1 MDAAERDERE
11 FMQSQN
17 SLGGAQLRSLTNLL
31 LGGLIAAAA
40 SPSAHAWSL
49 PRNDEETKILH
60 QKLANDFAANPYF
73 KNAEMNRLRDG
84 RTSQYLD
91 SADRMT
97 EQADPLPREVLAV
110 LPEGR
115 WVSLQLFSQA
125 VRGMRQ
131 ILANFPN
138 AGIKRNLLTIVDFNL
153 KTESRRFLV
162 VDLELE
168 RVLFQTW
175 VHHGRRSDED
185 MDRLAERFGNVND
198 SNRSSTGFLLT
209 SQDPYMGQWGYS
221 LRMHGIDGSLNS
233 NVHRRA
239 IVIHPWPTIHPRQL
253 ATLDPSST
261 SLGCLSL
268 PWYESGK
275 FYGMEDQPL
284 SKLIIDTIK
293 GRSVIFVSSSKV
305 ALEDR
310 SLYLK
315 TTSLLPVSER
325 NAILARVNQEDK
337 SSPTGT
343 EIQTLPESAQSWLN
357 NRR

>member
-1 MDAAERDERE
+1 MDAAELDERD
-11 FMQSQN
+11 FMQRQN
-17 SLGGAQLRSLTNLL
+17 SFGIARVSTLASFIF
-31 LGGLIAAAA
+31 GGLLSVAGT
-40 SPSAHAWSL
+40 PSAFAWSL
-49 PRNDEETKILH
+49 PRDEEETKMLH
-60 QKLANDFAANPYF
+60 QKLANDFASNPYF
-73 KNAEMNRLRDG
+73 KNSEMNRLRDG
-84 RTSQYLD
+84 RTSQYLR
-91 SADRMT
+91 SSDRMT
-97 EQADPLPREVLAV
+97 EQADPLPPEVLAA
-110 LPEGR
+110 LPEGE
-115 WVSLQLFSQA
+115 WISEELFSQA

-138 AGIKRNLLTIVDFNL
+138 AGIKRNLLTIVDFNQ

-185 MDRLAERFGNVND
+185 RDRLPEIFGNVND
-198 SNRSSTGFLLT
+198 SYRSSTGFLLT
-209 SQDPYMGQWGYS
+209 SQNPYFGQWGYS
-221 LRMHGIDGSLNS
+221 LRMHGIDGDLNS

-239 IVIHPWPTIHPRQL
+239 IVIHPWPTIHPREL
-253 ATLDPSST
+253 ANLDPSST

-305 ALEDR
+305 PLAQK

-315 TTSLLPVSER
+315 SSALLPSSER
-325 NAILARVNQEDK
+325 SAILARVNREGLT
-337 SSPTGT
+337 SPAGT
-343 EIQTLPESAQSWLN
+343 EIQSLPASAESWLTN
-357 NRR
+357 FR